1 MLMCNLLECSD
12 NFSKISGS
20 LWNYRGEVNDDDA
33 NAILGDYRINNNKT
47 IRGRPL
53 EYETRIIGNKQADN
67 NILYTEFVFPLNCFN
82 YFWRLFDFPLINC
95 EIEFGFK

>member
-33 NAILGDYRINNNKT
+33 NAIFGDYRINNNKT
-47 IRGRPL
+47 I
-53 EYETRIIGNKQADN
+53 IIGNKQADN